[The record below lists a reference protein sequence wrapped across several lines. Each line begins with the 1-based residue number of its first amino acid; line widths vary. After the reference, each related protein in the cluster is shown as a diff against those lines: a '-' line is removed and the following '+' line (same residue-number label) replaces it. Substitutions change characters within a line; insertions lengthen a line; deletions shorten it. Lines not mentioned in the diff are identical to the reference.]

1 MDVNRVLENKFSQ
14 LLGKKRIKI
23 STISK
28 ATGISRTTLTGL
40 YYGRTTSI
48 EFLTLDRL
56 CAYLNCDVGDL
67 FEFKKEC
74 EDERINQ
81 DSDQ

>member
-1 MDVNRVLENKFSQ
+1 MLENKFSQ

-40 YYGRTTSI
+40 YYGRTASI
-48 EFLTLDRL
+48 EFATLDRL
-56 CAYLNCDVGDL
+56 CEYLNCTIGDI
-67 FEFKKEC
+67 FEFKKED
-74 EDERINQ
+74 ED
-81 DSDQ
+81 DGL